1 MTNRPLLTYVRFAAV
16 VSCAAWA
23 WAQPTETATWTG
35 TSDQNNDLW
44 SQEAGA
50 GETSNWSTDFFPDNG
65 RGGNLYGVIIGSPSP
80 TDLSA
85 VNVTIQTLTLQSDG
99 VLNLL
104 SGRSLTIANG
114 AITNDGT
121 ININDVG
128 GGITRLQISA
138 NTLLDGSGQIVFA
151 SNDDNYIESLG
162 GAVLTIG
169 NQQTLT
175 TTSQTLLANSILRAA
190 TVNNGVIQADVGGLT
205 LDTEDK
211 TNNNLLQALN
221 GGTLE
226 IRSIQV
232 DNTNGVITA
241 GAGSTVELNQA
252 TIVGGNLTGS
262 GNFELST
269 LDARLDGSVNPVT
282 IGPGA
287 NINVRTSERLAVMG
301 TLINNGTV
309 TLNDVGGAVA
319 ELTIDGDVALNGSG
333 QVIFQS
339 NDDNFINSVAA
350 ADTLTIGA
358 DQELITSADA
368 IASTSGSR
376 LSARTVNNG
385 TITADT
391 GGLRLDTHEK
401 TNNNV
406 MQAIN
411 GGTLQVAGT
420 TIDNT
425 NGVIT
430 AGAGST
436 VELDQAT
443 IVGGNLTGS
452 GNFELS
458 TLDARLDGSVNPV
471 TIGPGANI
479 NVRTSERLAV
489 MGTLINN
496 GTVTLND
503 VGGAVAELTIDGD
516 VALNGS
522 GQVIFQSNDDN
533 FINSVAAADTLTIGA
548 DQELTTSAAAIAG
561 NSNSRVLAR
570 TVNNGTITA
579 DTGGLQLDTHEKT
592 NNNVMQAINGG
603 TLRVAGTTIDNTN
616 GVITAGAG
624 STVELDQ
631 ATIVGGEL
639 NGSGNFELDT
649 LDARLD
655 GSANPVTIAAGAN
668 INVGTSERL
677 AVRGTLTNNGTVT
690 LDDVGAAV
698 AELTIDGDVVLNGSG
713 KVVFQ
718 SDDDNV
724 INSLAGT
731 DTLTIGADQELTTS
745 AAAIAGNSNSRVL
758 ARTVNNGTITADTGG
773 LQLDTHEK
781 TNNNVMQ
788 AINGGTLRVAGT
800 TIDNTNG
807 VITAGAGSTVELDQA
822 TIVGGELNGS
832 GNFELDTLDARLD
845 GSANPVTIA
854 AGANINVG
862 TSERLAVRGT
872 LTNNGTVTLDDVGAA
887 AAELTIEGNVALNGS
902 GQVIFQSDDDN
913 FINAVAAADTL
924 TIGADQEL
932 ITSANAIAGNSNS
945 RIIAQTVNDGT
956 ITANTGGLQLDTH
969 PKTNNG
975 TFRALDGGNLVVDD
989 TADLTNYDAA
999 TNTLTGGN
1007 WEAFDGTLDLD
1018 SREIQTIAADTRVAL
1033 AAAGSITAVTDHLE
1047 TVAGTLAVH
1056 ATAQINVTG
1065 GLTTPGTLEF
1075 GLTDG
1080 TVDGFDA
1087 TGIVVGDVVTFAGGT
1102 VDIVDLGLT
1111 PGTYTLVTWN
1121 GGRADGDTD
1130 LTLGLTPA
1138 NGWIYTLETIPLSEL
1153 RGVVQLTVVI
1163 PEPGALLLLGVLALG
1178 LRRR

>member
-350 ADTLTIGA
+350 A
-358 DQELITSADA
+358 
-368 IASTSGSR
+368 
-376 LSARTVNNG
+376 
-385 TITADT
+385 
-391 GGLRLDTHEK
+391 
-401 TNNNV
+401 
-406 MQAIN
+406 
-411 GGTLQVAGT
+411 
-420 TIDNT
+420 
-425 NGVIT
+425 
-430 AGAGST
+430 
-436 VELDQAT
+436 
-443 IVGGNLTGS
+443 
-452 GNFELS
+452 
-458 TLDARLDGSVNPV
+458 
-471 TIGPGANI
+471 
-479 NVRTSERLAV
+479 
-489 MGTLINN
+489 
-496 GTVTLND
+496 
-503 VGGAVAELTIDGD
+503 
-516 VALNGS
+516 
-522 GQVIFQSNDDN
+522 
-533 FINSVAAADTLTIGA
+533 
-548 DQELTTSAAAIAG
+548 
-561 NSNSRVLAR
+561 
-570 TVNNGTITA
+570 
-579 DTGGLQLDTHEKT
+579 
-592 NNNVMQAINGG
+592 
-603 TLRVAGTTIDNTN
+603 
-616 GVITAGAG
+616 
-624 STVELDQ
+624 
-631 ATIVGGEL
+631 
-639 NGSGNFELDT
+639 
-649 LDARLD
+649 
-655 GSANPVTIAAGAN
+655 
-668 INVGTSERL
+668 
-677 AVRGTLTNNGTVT
+677 
-690 LDDVGAAV
+690 
-698 AELTIDGDVVLNGSG
+698 
-713 KVVFQ
+713 
-718 SDDDNV
+718 
-724 INSLAGT
+724 